1 MALCVCDSYTELTKA
16 AKCKALAEA
25 ETLLVPAGEL
35 TPHARDMQTALSL
48 SLRFHADGAVLQT
61 RRRLA
66 QRRQKT
72 PTRLMRQSAGG
83 GSEGGDSS
91 GVATEQPVAQT
102 ALRMASGSRL
112 LDGGHDGDHAHSQ

>member
-1 MALCVCDSYTELTKA
+1 MALCVCDSYTELIKA

-35 TPHARDMQTALSL
+35 TPHARDMHANGPLSL
-48 SLRFHADGAVLQT
+48 AAFSRGLLQT

-66 QRRQKT
+66 QRRRKT

>member
-35 TPHARDMQTALSL
+35 TPHANGPLAE
-48 SLRFHADGAVLQT
+48 LRFNADGVVKT

-66 QRRQKT
+66 QRRRKT